1 MSLVER
7 KVFFEFEIPQGS
19 RLQKLVKKLASQAES
34 FVVKRISNGIPP
46 AISPLTAAVRGS
58 GKPLQDTGA
67 LMASIHSGADSKG
80 GFVATSHE
88 AAAVNHFGAT
98 IKPKRA
104 KKLWIPA
111 SAETRRLMRRY
122 SPTPSGLIKALK
134 AAGYRLWTSKSG
146 KAFMAQAPREKQPF
160 VLFVLRSSVEIP
172 ARPFLYLDDLQHE
185 TIRVIWRNECLKSQ
199 KGSRKP

>member
-67 LMASIHSGADSKG
+67 LMASIHSGADSQG

-160 VLFVLRSSVEIP
+160 VLFVLKSSVEIP
-172 ARPFLYLDDLQHE
+172 TRPFLYLDDLQHE

>member
-1 MSLVER
+1 MSMVER
-7 KVFFEFEIPQGS
+7 KVFWEFEIPQGS
-19 RLQKLVKKLASQAES
+19 RLQKVIKKLANQAES

-67 LMASIHSGADSKG
+67 LMASIHSGADSQG

-98 IKPKRA
+98 IRPKKA

-111 SAETRRLMRRY
+111 SGETRRLMRRY
-122 SPTPSGLIKALK
+122 SPTPSGLIHSLK
-134 AAGYRLWTSKSG
+134 AAGWKLWTSKSG
-146 KAFMAQAPREKQPF
+146 KAFMGQSPRSKTPQ
-160 VLFVLRSSVEIP
+160 VLFVLKESVKIP
-172 ARPFLYLDDLQHE
+172 PRPFLYLDDLQHE
-185 TIRVIWRNECLKSQ
+185 VIRTMWRNECLKSQ